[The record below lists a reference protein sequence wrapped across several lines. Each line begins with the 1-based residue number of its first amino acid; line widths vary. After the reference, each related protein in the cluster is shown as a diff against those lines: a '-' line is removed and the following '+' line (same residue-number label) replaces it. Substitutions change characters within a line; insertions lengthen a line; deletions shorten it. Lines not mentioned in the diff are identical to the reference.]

1 MRSYMNLFIFV
12 IIAGLVSVGFSQ
24 GTATGPVE
32 GAAGPEIETPP
43 FPYDAVITTD
53 DVYIRSGPGTNFY
66 HCGKFKKGDR
76 VKVVARQFSWS
87 RIVPPSGS
95 FSWIA
100 MQYVKIDPA
109 GPGAGIVTGDNVRVY
124 AGSDFVKPLY
134 STTLQDKLNTG
145 DKVKLL
151 GEQMDGYYKIT
162 PPPAAY
168 LWVSTNFTTPAPQPA
183 AAPTPA
189 PSAIEPPAKTA
200 EEPNKAAPVVAPA
213 APAGPITP
221 ESALEKYRVL
231 KEQVQ
236 AERAKPADQQNY
248 TNFKKALTEIF
259 KDPGA
264 GKAARYAEFVL
275 RQIEGYELARNV
287 ADTIRLQTDQLEKVK
302 AGIDKART
310 TRLAQIEN
318 VGRFAVTGEFQTY
331 ETFGPGNYR
340 IVDESGKMICYAL
353 PSDSAAQ
360 MDLAGMVGRKVGLVG
375 TIEAYKPIAGALV
388 RFTEIVELK

>member
-1 MRSYMNLFIFV
+1 M
-12 IIAGLVSVGFSQ
+12 
-24 GTATGPVE
+24 E

-43 FPYDAVITTD
+43 FPYAALITAD
-53 DVYIRSGPGTNFY
+53 DVSIRSGPGTNFY

-87 RIVPPSGS
+87 RIVPPAGS

-100 MQYVKIDPA
+100 MQYVKIDQ
-109 GPGAGIVTGDNVRVY
+109 GTPGTGTVAGDNVRVY

-145 DKVKLL
+145 TKVKLL
-151 GEQMDGYYKIT
+151 GEQMDGYYKIA

-168 LWVSTNFTTPAPQPA
+168 LWVSTNFTAPAPAPA

-189 PSAIEPPAKTA
+189 PSVVEQPAKTA
-200 EEPNKAAPVVAPA
+200 AEPNKVTPAVVPTTPA
-213 APAGPITP
+213 APTTP
-221 ESALEKYRVL
+221 TSALEKYRLL
-231 KEQVQ
+231 KEQVE
-236 AERAKPADQQNY
+236 AERAKPADKQDY
-248 TNFKKALTEIF
+248 TNFKKALTEIV
-259 KDPGA
+259 KDPAA

-275 RQIEGYELARNV
+275 KQVEGYELARSV
-287 ADTIRLQTDQLEKVK
+287 TDAVRLQSDQLDKVK

-318 VGRFAVTGEFQTY
+318 PGRFAVTGVLQTY

-340 IVDESGKMICYAL
+340 IVDESGKMVCYAL

-360 MDLAGMVGRKVGLVG
+360 MDLTGMIGHKVGLVG

-388 RFTEIVELK
+388 RFIEIVEIK

>member
-1 MRSYMNLFIFV
+1 MRSYMNLFV
-12 IIAGLVSVGFSQ
+12 VVVAASLVSVGFSQ
-24 GTATGPVE
+24 GAATGPVE

-43 FPYDAVITTD
+43 FPYDALITAD
-53 DVYIRSGPGTNFY
+53 DVYIRSGPGMNFY

-87 RIVPPSGS
+87 RIVPPTGS

-100 MQYVKIDPA
+100 MQYVKIDSANTSA
-109 GPGAGIVTGDNVRVY
+109 GVVTGDNVRVY

-151 GEQMDGYYKIT
+151 GEQMDGYYKIA

-168 LWVSTNFTTPAPQPA
+168 LWVSTNFTTPAPPPA
-183 AAPTPA
+183 VAPTQATPTVE
-189 PSAIEPPAKTA
+189 PSAKTT
-200 EEPNKAAPVVAPA
+200 EEPNTAVPA
-213 APAGPITP
+213 AIITP
-221 ESALEKYRVL
+221 ESALEKYRTL
-231 KEQVQ
+231 KGQVE
-236 AERAKPADQQNY
+236 AERAKPADQQDY
-248 TNFKKALTEIF
+248 TSLKKALTEIV

-275 RQIEGYELARNV
+275 RQVEGYELALNV
-287 ADTIRLQTDQLEKVK
+287 GETVRLQNEQLQKVQ
-302 AGIDKART
+302 AGIDKARA
-310 TRLAQIEN
+310 TRLAQIED
-318 VGRFAVTGEFQTY
+318 VGRFAVSGEFQTY

-340 IVDESGKMICYAL
+340 IVDESGKMVCYAL
-353 PSDSAAQ
+353 PSESAAQ
-360 MDLAGMVGRKVGLVG
+360 MDLSGLVGRKVGLVG
-375 TIEAYKPIAGALV
+375 TIEPYKPIAGAMV

>member
-1 MRSYMNLFIFV
+1 MRSYMNLFVFV
-12 IIAGLVSVGFSQ
+12 VVAGLVSVGFSQ
-24 GTATGPVE
+24 GTATTGPVE

-43 FPYDAVITTD
+43 FPYDALITAD

-87 RIVPPSGS
+87 RIVPPAGS

-100 MQYVKIDPA
+100 QQYVKIDSA
-109 GPGAGIVTGDNVRVY
+109 KPGTGVVTGDNVRVY

-145 DKVKLL
+145 DKVKLS
-151 GEQMDGYYKIT
+151 GEQLDGYYKIA

-168 LWVSTNFTTPAPQPA
+168 LWVSTNFTTPAPAPA
-183 AAPTPA
+183 VAPTPA
-189 PSAIEPPAKTA
+189 PSATEEPAKTVA
-200 EEPNKAAPVVAPA
+200 EPNQAATTASTPA
-213 APAGPITP
+213 VPITP
-221 ESALEKYRVL
+221 ESALERYRVL
-231 KEQVQ
+231 KGQVE

-248 TNFKKALTEIF
+248 TNFKKALTDIV

-275 RQIEGYELARNV
+275 RQIEGYELALNV
-287 ADTIRLQTDQLEKVK
+287 GETLRLQNEQLQKVQS
-302 AGIDKART
+302 GIDKART
-310 TRLAQIEN
+310 ARLAQIED
-318 VGRFAVTGEFQTY
+318 VGRFAVTGELQTY
-331 ETFGPGNYR
+331 QTFGPGNYR
-340 IVDESGKMICYAL
+340 IVDESGKMVCYAL
-353 PSDSAAQ
+353 PSESAAQ
-360 MDLAGMVGRKVGLVG
+360 MDLSGMVGRKVGLVG

-388 RFTEIVELK
+388 RFTEIVGLK

>member
-1 MRSYMNLFIFV
+1 MRSYMNLFVAV
-12 IIAGLVSVGFSQ
+12 IVAGVVSVGFSQ
-24 GTATGPVE
+24 GAATGPIE

-43 FPYDAVITTD
+43 FPYDAVITAD

-87 RIVPPSGS
+87 RIVPPAGN

-100 MQYVKIDPA
+100 MQYVKIDSA
-109 GPGAGIVTGDNVRVY
+109 NPGVGIVTGDNVRVY

-151 GEQMDGYYKIT
+151 GEQMDGYYKIG

-168 LWVSTNFTTPAPQPA
+168 LWVSTNFTVPAP
-183 AAPTPA
+183 PA
-189 PSAIEPPAKTA
+189 PKPLTPSAVEPSPGV
-200 EEPNKAAPVVAPA
+200 EEPNTVAAVVPPAPVS
-213 APAGPITP
+213 P

-236 AERAKPADQQNY
+236 AERAKPADQQDY
-248 TNFKKALTEIF
+248 TNFKKALTEIA

-264 GKAARYAEFVL
+264 GKATRYAEFVL
-275 RQIEGYELARNV
+275 QQIEGYELALNV
-287 ADTIRLQTDQLEKVK
+287 AETVRLQNEQLQKVQ
-302 AGIDKART
+302 AGIDKARA

-318 VGRFAVTGEFQTY
+318 LGRYAVTGELQTFA
-331 ETFGPGNYR
+331 TFGPGNYR
-340 IVDESGKMICYAL
+340 IVDESGKMVCYAL
-353 PSDSAAQ
+353 PDGSAAET
-360 MDLAGMVGRKVGLVG
+360 DLEAMVGRQVGLVG
-375 TIEAYKPIAGALV
+375 TIEPHKPTAGALV

>member
-1 MRSYMNLFIFV
+1 MRSYMNLFVFV
-12 IIAGLVSVGFSQ
+12 IVASLVSVGFSQ
-24 GTATGPVE
+24 GAATGPVE

-43 FPYDAVITTD
+43 FPYDAVITAD

-87 RIVPPSGS
+87 RIVPPAGS

-151 GEQMDGYYKIT
+151 GEQMDGYYKIA

-168 LWVSTNFTTPAPQPA
+168 LWVSTNFTTPAPPS
-183 AAPTPA
+183 AAPAPA
-189 PSAIEPPAKTA
+189 PSAVETPARTA
-200 EEPNKAAPVVAPA
+200 EEPNKAAPAVAPA
-213 APAGPITP
+213 ATITP

-231 KEQVQ
+231 KGQVE

-248 TNFKKALTEIF
+248 TNFKKELTEIV

-264 GKAARYAEFVL
+264 GKVARYAEFVL
-275 RQIEGYELARNV
+275 RQVEGYELARNV
-287 ADTIRLQTDQLEKVK
+287 ADAIRLQTDQLEKVK

-310 TRLAQIEN
+310 ARLAQIEN

-340 IVDESGKMICYAL
+340 IVDESGKMVCYAL
-353 PSDSAAQ
+353 PSDSAVQ